1 MKQGFIA
8 LLSGVLILVIGLVLA
23 STIISSAVTA
33 GTTTSIGSFSGAQ
46 SINDLMPLLYYAGLA
61 VSSLGLMGIGGAG
74 VAGRGPLGRGRG

>member
-1 MKQGFIA
+1 MKSGFVA
-8 LLSGVLILVIGLVLA
+8 LLSGVLIMVIGLVLA

-61 VSSLGLMGIGGAG
+61 VSSLTLMGIGGAG
-74 VAGRGPLGRGRG
+74 VAGRGPLGRGRR

>member
-1 MKQGFIA
+1 MKSGFIA

-33 GTTTSIGSFSGAQ
+33 GTSTGIGSFTGAQ

-61 VSSLGLMGIGGAG
+61 VSSLSLMGIGGAG
-74 VAGRGPLGRGRG
+74 VAGKGPLGRR